1 MIIDSSAFLA
11 ILLGEAE
18 QEDICLL
25 IEEDTKSIMSVASYL
40 EISIKIH
47 NMHDAELISV
57 IDEILNELGI
67 TLMPVSVEQA
77 LIAREAHKKFGK
89 GMGHPARLN
98 FGDCFSYALAKE
110 MDLPLLFKGDDFIY
124 TDLKL
129 IRAE

>member
-57 IDEILNELGI
+57 IDKILNELGI
-67 TLMPVSVEQA
+67 TLMLVSVEQA

>member
-67 TLMPVSVEQA
+67 TLMLVSVEQA